1 VVPEH
6 REIDADLFEGDAR
19 HEAQTQ

>member
-6 REIDADLFEGDAR
+6 REIDADLFEGKGR
-19 HEAQTQ
+19 HETQTQ